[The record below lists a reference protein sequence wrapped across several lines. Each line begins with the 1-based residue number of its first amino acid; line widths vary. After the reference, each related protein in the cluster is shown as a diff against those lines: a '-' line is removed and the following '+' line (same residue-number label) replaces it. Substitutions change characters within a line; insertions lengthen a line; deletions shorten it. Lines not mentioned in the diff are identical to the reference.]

1 MEKFSGSQPR
11 TDIRGDEEQEVKC
24 QEVMELFLAAGYFRA
39 RIKVSL
45 ILSGPIT
52 HILDYNY
59 RVKILLIFHLKRIM
73 CLYILGP
80 FQF

>member
-1 MEKFSGSQPR
+1 MDKSSGSQPR

-52 HILDYNY
+52 HI
-59 RVKILLIFHLKRIM
+59 I
-73 CLYILGP
+73 G
-80 FQF
+80 